1 MKVVRVGLA
10 CIVTNPVKPGC
21 VLVGK
26 RKGSIGA
33 GTLGLPGGHLE
44 VGEEWQTCAMREVLE
59 ETGLQIE
66 TPKFSWVTNCAK
78 MEGGKHYVTI
88 FMVGVV
94 SDSEAEPRVMEPDKC
109 EGEDMKEDI
118 PSGPFWKTLEGKE
131 KGEKKR
137 R

>member
-1 MKVVRVGLA
+1 
-10 CIVTNPVKPGC
+10 
-21 VLVGK
+21 
-26 RKGSIGA
+26 
-33 GTLGLPGGHLE
+33 
-44 VGEEWQTCAMREVLE
+44 
-59 ETGLQIE
+59 
-66 TPKFSWVTNCAK
+66 

-137 R
+137 RGRTRSNAGIIMLATICSCKHKSNNDDLLTVKESCKTNKKKHPELLMLKTGLKRTKIQRRCACFPCCKRLPGTV